1 MQSRNVPFTCHRRT
15 QFVAGIEHSGEKMGC
30 DSRGDRAAQTSV
42 DGGGS
47 RGRLSKVARGL
58 KNWRGRHS
66 YPKWENSNEATR
78 GRAKPIEV
86 RLRGRVK
93 PIEFQLQN
101 HMKINKDEGGVLL
114 CSIQNFGDSQ
124 SLKYNDDED
133 DDFEGSS
140 VDFSSNCFD
149 GDAFPVRE
157 KLNDPI
163 KVHLGNAVRRH
174 FSALVLQ
181 LLKDEN
187 FKSSCET
194 GIESWL
200 EIISSLAWQAARFV
214 KPHTR
219 NGETWIPVI
228 M

>member
-1 MQSRNVPFTCHRRT
+1 M
-15 QFVAGIEHSGEKMGC
+15 E
-30 DSRGDRAAQTSV
+30 
-42 DGGGS
+42 
-47 RGRLSKVARGL
+47 
-58 KNWRGRHS
+58 
-66 YPKWENSNEATR
+66 
-78 GRAKPIEV
+78 
-86 RLRGRVK
+86 
-93 PIEFQLQN
+93 
-101 HMKINKDEGGVLL
+101 
-114 CSIQNFGDSQ
+114 
-124 SLKYNDDED
+124 YNDDED
-133 DDFEGSS
+133 DDFEGSG

-200 EIISSLAWQAARFV
+200 EIISSLAWKAARFV
-214 KPHTR
+214 KPDTR
-219 NGETWIPVI
+219 KGEAWIPVI